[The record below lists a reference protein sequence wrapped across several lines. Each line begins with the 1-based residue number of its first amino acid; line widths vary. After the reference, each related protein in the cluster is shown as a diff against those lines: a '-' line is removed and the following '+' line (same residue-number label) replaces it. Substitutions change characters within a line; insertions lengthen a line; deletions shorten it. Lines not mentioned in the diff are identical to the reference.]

1 MNMAELLDR
10 SPIRLFDKASEGGL
24 KAGEVGLVTSK
35 KGLGKT
41 SVLVQFGMDTL
52 LADKQ
57 LIHVSFDQKSTNVI
71 SWYDGIFTEIAK
83 KRNLGNAAELKEQIM
98 RKRTILNFSQ
108 DNFSLSKVVV
118 TLKAFVS
125 SGISLAGVVIDGVNL
140 STVSEDDLKAVAA
153 FAKEAN
159 VTVWMSASSEGDD
172 LSDSVPDTLAPLFQ
186 AVVHL
191 AARND
196 GVQVQLLSIRGKKD
210 ITSNLKLDSKTLL
223 ITEK

>member
-1 MNMAELLDR
+1 MAELLDR

-125 SGISLAGVVIDGVNL
+125 SGIALAGVVIDGVNL

-172 LSDSVPDTLAPLFQ
+172 LSDSVPDSLAPLFQ